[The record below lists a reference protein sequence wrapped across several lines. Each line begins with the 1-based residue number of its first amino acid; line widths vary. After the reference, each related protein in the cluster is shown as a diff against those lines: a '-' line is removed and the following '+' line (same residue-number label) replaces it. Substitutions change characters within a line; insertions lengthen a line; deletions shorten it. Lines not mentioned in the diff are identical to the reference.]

1 MTGTPQVSKAI
12 KKHWKKLKIKAFG
25 FGSGERKEVLIQFR
39 TLDFEPLSNLKVS
52 GFYFFRLTRCFRFF
66 MKSCVV
72 PAFTFVKKGVI
83 KLIKKRGSKR
93 KMFDRP
99 TETQS
104 VPLVRGAL
112 APLS

>member
-1 MTGTPQVSKAI
+1 VVS
-12 KKHWKKLKIKAFG
+12 
-25 FGSGERKEVLIQFR
+25 
-39 TLDFEPLSNLKVS
+39 
-52 GFYFFRLTRCFRFF
+52 
-66 MKSCVV
+66 
-72 PAFTFVKKGVI
+72 AFTFVKKGVI